1 MHPNGFSKAC
11 LAALAIATGL
21 SSVVAGGQLAS
32 RPTPEWIER
41 LERPDRI
48 AELKIDEILTKLRLG
63 PGTVVADLGAG
74 AGVLTLPLAKAVS
87 PGGKVYAV
95 EIDQQFLDHIR
106 GKAREQKV
114 TNAVTVLGKYSD
126 PGLPAKDV
134 DVALFHDVLHHIEDR
149 AGYLKSVATYVKPS
163 GRIAVVELDPLTGGH
178 RDDPKLQ
185 LSKEQV
191 AIWMANAGFKPVEEF
206 NLFKDKWF
214 VVYARR

>member
-1 MHPNGFSKAC
+1 VHRRRFTGAC
-11 LAALAIATGL
+11 LIALLAACL
-21 SSVVAGGQLAS
+21 SPVRASSQLAS
-32 RPTPEWIER
+32 RPAPDWIER
-41 LERPDRI
+41 LERPERV
-48 AELKIDEILTKLRLG
+48 AELKIDEILAKLRLG

-106 GKAREQKV
+106 QKTREQKV
-114 TNAVTVLGKYSD
+114 TNAVPVLGKYSD

-185 LSKEQV
+185 LTKAQV
-191 AIWMANAGFKPVEEF
+191 AAWMADAGFKPVEEF
-206 NLFKDKWF
+206 DLFKDKWF